1 MRAVGHLLTHTPA
14 HTHCSGKAGVTFDS
28 KSCGESEGEKP
39 FNELKS
45 EVSSL
50 EDVIQQQQYD
60 IAYLSSQVYAN
71 QNAYD
76 PWGADSYGYD
86 YGNDGYD
93 DYDSYGEGYDYYKG
107 KPGGAQLNE
116 QRAPPNARQQRGRGA
131 ERPRP
136 RPARFQSQAFFPPY
150 HPVAKMH
157 ADASAAARRAE
168 DAAESARADHEDA
181 VAAAYR
187 AQAVSARSCAP
198 LPAC

>member
-1 MRAVGHLLTHTPA
+1 MRTVGHLLTHTPA

-76 PWGADSYGYD
+76 PWGADSYGND

-116 QRAPPNARQQRGRGA
+116 QRAPPNARQ
-131 ERPRP
+131 
-136 RPARFQSQAFFPPY
+136 
-150 HPVAKMH
+150 
-157 ADASAAARRAE
+157 
-168 DAAESARADHEDA
+168 
-181 VAAAYR
+181 
-187 AQAVSARSCAP
+187 
-198 LPAC
+198 

>member
-1 MRAVGHLLTHTPA
+1 MRAVGHLLTHTHA

-86 YGNDGYD
+86 YGNEYV
-93 DYDSYGEGYDYYKG
+93 KNC
-107 KPGGAQLNE
+107 KHLL
-116 QRAPPNARQQRGRGA
+116 
-131 ERPRP
+131 
-136 RPARFQSQAFFPPY
+136 
-150 HPVAKMH
+150 V
-157 ADASAAARRAE
+157 
-168 DAAESARADHEDA
+168 
-181 VAAAYR
+181 
-187 AQAVSARSCAP
+187 
-198 LPAC
+198 